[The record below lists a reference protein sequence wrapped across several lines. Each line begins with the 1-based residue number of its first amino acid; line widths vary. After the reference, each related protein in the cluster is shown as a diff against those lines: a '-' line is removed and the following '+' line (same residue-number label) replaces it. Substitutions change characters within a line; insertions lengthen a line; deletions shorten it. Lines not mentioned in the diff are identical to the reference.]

1 MVKTNSNLLSLIEKN
16 NLINVI
22 DNEYS
27 FKKKTNKEKLLFS
40 IEKEINLLNDRDNL
54 KLRSKTYF
62 SDKHSKNMVKVEN
75 RFWRNSENENVSF
88 NLKYK
93 GKIVPIKG
101 MENKS
106 FSCKNNVETLIN
118 SLSMLKGWIN
128 DLDDS
133 NGLFDD
139 ENFGVKKV
147 I

>member
-1 MVKTNSNLLSLIEKN
+1 
-16 NLINVI
+16 
-22 DNEYS
+22 
-27 FKKKTNKEKLLFS
+27 
-40 IEKEINLLNDRDNL
+40 
-54 KLRSKTYF
+54 
-62 SDKHSKNMVKVEN
+62 MVKVEN

-139 ENFGVKKV
+139 ENFGLNK
-147 I
+147 

>member
-62 SDKHSKNMVKVEN
+62 SEKHSKNMVKVEN

-88 NLKYK
+88 HLKYK

-139 ENFGVKKV
+139 ENFGVK
-147 I
+147 

>member
-62 SDKHSKNMVKVEN
+62 SEKHSKN
-75 RFWRNSENENVSF
+75 
-88 NLKYK
+88 
-93 GKIVPIKG
+93 I
-101 MENKS
+101 
-106 FSCKNNVETLIN
+106 
-118 SLSMLKGWIN
+118 
-128 DLDDS
+128 
-133 NGLFDD
+133 
-139 ENFGVKKV
+139 
-147 I
+147 

>member
-75 RFWRNSENENVSF
+75 RENENVSF

-139 ENFGVKKV
+139 ENFGVK
-147 I
+147 

>member
-62 SDKHSKNMVKVEN
+62 SEKHSKNMVKVEN

-139 ENFGVKKV
+139 ENFGVK
-147 I
+147 

>member
-1 MVKTNSNLLSLIEKN
+1 MVKTQISSLIEKN

-22 DNEYS
+22 DNS
-27 FKKKTNKEKLLFS
+27 IVLKKTNKEKLLFS

-139 ENFGVKKV
+139 ENFGVK
-147 I
+147 

>member
-54 KLRSKTYF
+54 KLRSKTYY
-62 SDKHSKNMVKVEN
+62 SDKHQKNMVKVEN

-139 ENFGVKKV
+139 ENFGVK
-147 I
+147 

>member
-118 SLSMLKGWIN
+118 SLSMLKGRIN

-139 ENFGVKKV
+139 ENFGVK
-147 I
+147 

>member
-139 ENFGVKKV
+139 ENFGVK
-147 I
+147 